1 MSQTVAA
8 FQRCPRCGNENS
20 AESFAC
26 NFCGFRLKIER
37 IETIRFFRRYEA
49 EWTAPSPWYMKI
61 FYLFV
66 NAPKAFYDINHKRS
80 KAPGWVILLFSSLL
94 YGLMGLAF
102 FSHFNFTEYPT
113 FSFELFMFNLSFF
126 IAFFVFGFCFQ
137 LIYFAILIYL
147 FTKGAN
153 YAVGFTDRLEKRFG
167 TLKEQKEKYKAT
179 DVSPFS
185 IYKGGT
191 MLQLEGAYRFKM
203 MLCAFTPFLLINAIK
218 ILIVLFGFPTVDVAD
233 VDLETL
239 DETQLAA
246 YWENVFDLMFA
257 SGTWAVL
264 DILDALT
271 IAIWVPILM
280 TLSIREL
287 SNSSTTRVLIP
298 TIIIGVIVAIL
309 FYFLRP
315 TLFG

>member
-26 NFCGFRLKIER
+26 NFCGFRLKTER

-49 EWTAPSPWYMKI
+49 EWTAPYSWYMKI

-80 KAPGWVILLFSSLL
+80 KAPGWLILLFSSLL

-102 FSHFNFTEYPT
+102 FSHFNTEYST

-167 TLKEQKEKYKAT
+167 ALKEQKEKYRET

-191 MLQLEGAYRFKM
+191 MLQLEGAHRFKM

-218 ILIVLFGFPTVDVAD
+218 ILIVLFGFPTVPVTESTVNEA
-233 VDLETL
+233 
-239 DETQLAA
+239 
-246 YWENVFDLMFA
+246 FDQIFSA
-257 SGTWAVL
+257 PTWAIL
-264 DILDALT
+264 DIIDAIT
-271 IAIWVPILM
+271 IAAWVPILM
-280 TLSIREL
+280 TLAIREL

-298 TIIIGVIVAIL
+298 TIIIGVIVAVL

>member
-20 AESFAC
+20 ADSYAC

-49 EWTAPSPWYMKI
+49 EWTSPYRWYMKI

-66 NAPKAFYDINHKRS
+66 NAPKAFHDINHKRS
-80 KAPGWVILLFSSLL
+80 KAPGWLILLFCSLL

-102 FSHFNFTEYPT
+102 FSHVLITGIPPY
-113 FSFELFMFNLSFF
+113 SFGHFLFGLSFF
-126 IAFFVFGFCFQ
+126 ASFFLFGFCFQ
-137 LIYFAILIYL
+137 LVFFWFLIWL
-147 FTKGAN
+147 FSKGAN
-153 YAVGFTDRLEKRFG
+153 YAVGFTDKLEKRFG
-167 TLKEQKEKYKAT
+167 GLKEEKEKYAEI

-191 MLQLEGAYRFKM
+191 MLQLEGAYKFRM
-203 MLCAFTPFLLINAIK
+203 MLCAFTPFLVINTIK
-218 ILIVLFGFPTVDVAD
+218 ILIVVVGFPTVTDINIDQLFNAPMWA
-233 VDLETL
+233 TL
-239 DETQLAA
+239 D
-246 YWENVFDLMFA
+246 V
-257 SGTWAVL
+257 
-264 DILDALT
+264 IDALT
-271 IAIWVPILM
+271 LATWVPILM
-280 TLSIREL
+280 TLAIREL

-298 TIIIGVIVAIL
+298 NIIIGVIVAII

>member
-37 IETIRFFRRYEA
+37 IEKIRFFRRYEA
-49 EWTAPSPWYMKI
+49 EWAAPYPWYMKI

-66 NAPKAFYDINHKRS
+66 NAPKAFHDINHKRS
-80 KAPGWVILLFSSLL
+80 KAPGWIILLLCSLL
-94 YGLMGLAF
+94 YSLMGLAF
-102 FSHFNFTEYPT
+102 FSHFNFITAPL
-113 FSFELFMFNLSFF
+113 FSLTHFLYSLSIFGT
-126 IAFFVFGFCFQ
+126 FFVFGFCFQ
-137 LIYFAILIYL
+137 LIFFAILIWL
-147 FTKGAN
+147 FSKGAN
-153 YAVGFTDRLEKRFG
+153 YAVGFTDKLQTRFG
-167 TLKEQKEKYKAT
+167 SLKEQKEKYKET

-191 MLQLEGAYRFKM
+191 MLQLEGANKFKM
-203 MLCAFTPFLLINAIK
+203 MLCAFTPFLITNTIK
-218 ILIVLFGFPTVDVAD
+218 ILIVLFGFPTVDVP
-233 VDLETL
+233 TL
-239 DETQLAA
+239 LSFNE
-246 YWENVFDLMFA
+246 LMFDQMFNA
-257 SGTWAVL
+257 RTWTVL

-271 IAIWVPILM
+271 IATWVPILM
-280 TLSIREL
+280 TLAIREL

-298 TIIIGVIVAIL
+298 TIIIGVIIAIL

-315 TLFG
+315 TIFG